1 MFDRNF
7 RNSFTPRMGQD
18 DSPFITSYDQ
28 GPSSS
33 GDITGL
39 YTSVDQGPPAE
50 SYPGMFTSV
59 DQGPPAESYPGM
71 YTSVDQGP
79 SAEPV
84 PGLVTQK
91 DLQESLKTPSPS
103 TDWGKLAQA
112 LVAGAAGSY
121 AAHAKAQAAFD
132 TARAK
137 AGLPPMPLQTAAT
150 GGSGISPNVIFLVG
164 GIAAAAIIA
173 AIAAA

>member
-1 MFDRNF
+1 MKSMFDIGF
-7 RNSFTPRMGQD
+7 RPQFMPIPLRRPGLGQD
-18 DSPFITSYDQ
+18 EGGLPGAVFEQDLYT
-28 GPSSS
+28 PSS
-33 GDITGL
+33 TP
-39 YTSVDQGPPAE
+39 T
-50 SYPGMFTSV
+50 
-59 DQGPPAESYPGM
+59 ESYPGM

-79 SAEPV
+79 PAQSYPGMYTSVDQGPPAESV

-91 DLQESLKTPSPS
+91 DLQESLKTPSQS

-121 AAHAKAQAAFD
+121 AAHEKAQAAFD
-132 TARAK
+132 NARAK
-137 AGLPPMPLQTAAT
+137 AGLPPMPLKTAAT

-173 AIAAA
+173 VIAAA